1 MRFLLLSAALAI
13 VEAAKQAGF
22 QLPPTEVIVLTDAGT
37 MSGAMNLAADDGT
50 CIFWDRL
57 LKFDLSS
64 LSKSNGYKNEKTGIL
79 FNFCKP
85 FTIT

>member
-1 MRFLLLSAALAI
+1 
-13 VEAAKQAGF
+13 
-22 QLPPTEVIVLTDAGT
+22 
-37 MSGAMNLAADDGT
+37 MNLAADDGT

-64 LSKSNGYKNEKTGIL
+64 LSKSNGYKNEKAGIL